1 MNFEDKIKLCMQKR
15 QAKKEQKEKLLKM
28 SLDEK
33 IQYFEN
39 IRKIKNEENK
49 RNYHIRKIEG
59 REKSTVKPEDRKPR
73 GRPPQKNEDGTLKK
87 TNYKKHIQYKPKT
100 EPKQR
105 GRKITPLNED
115 VLLTKYK
122 FLKPYNI
129 I

>member
-1 MNFEDKIKLCMQKR
+1 MNFQEKIKICMDKR

-33 IQYFEN
+33 IEYFEN

-59 REKSTVKPEDRKPR
+59 REKTTVKPEDRKPR
-73 GRPPQKNEDGTLKK
+73 GRPQQKNEDGTPKK
-87 TNYKKHIQYKPKT
+87 TNYKKHIPYKPKQ
-100 EPKQR
+100 EPQKR
-105 GRKITPLNED
+105 GRKITPLDKD
-115 VLLTKYK
+115 VLFTRYK
-122 FLKPYNI
+122 FLKPHDI